1 MFTELIE
8 EEKDINRK
16 KAQSQ
21 VTYNNLTTFKKKIS

>member
-21 VTYNNLTTFKKKIS
+21 VTYNLTTFKKKIS